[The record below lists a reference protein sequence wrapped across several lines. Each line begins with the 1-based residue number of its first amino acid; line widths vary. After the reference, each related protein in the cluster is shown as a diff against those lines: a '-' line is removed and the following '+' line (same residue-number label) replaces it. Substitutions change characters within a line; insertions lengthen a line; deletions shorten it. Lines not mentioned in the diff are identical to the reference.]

1 MGDTSLTLGWQ
12 EPESDGGAAIVEYL
26 VERRNVG
33 KKAWQKVGRE
43 WELSAKL
50 HLSKGRWCLVIH
62 SGDD

>member
-33 KKAWQKVGRE
+33 KKAWQKVSR
-43 WELSAKL
+43 A
-50 HLSKGRWCLVIH
+50 
-62 SGDD
+62 